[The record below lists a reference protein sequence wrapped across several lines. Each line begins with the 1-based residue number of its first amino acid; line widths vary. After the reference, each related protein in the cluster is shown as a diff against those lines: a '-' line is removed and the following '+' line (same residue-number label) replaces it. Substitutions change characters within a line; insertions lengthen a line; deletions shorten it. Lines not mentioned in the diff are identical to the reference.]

1 MICNDV
7 FGVFVLKID
16 KWCERDVV
24 YVAIDVDFRAG
35 SDMVVGSSAPFYILR
50 PETAESL
57 FILNQLTG
65 DPIYRDWS
73 WEIFQSIEKHCKTDV
88 GYGALRDVRQA
99 HSGVDDRMESFFLA
113 ETLKYLYLAQ
123 VGYLCTVCTNVMY

>member
-1 MICNDV
+1 
-7 FGVFVLKID
+7 
-16 KWCERDVV
+16 
-24 YVAIDVDFRAG
+24 
-35 SDMVVGSSAPFYILR
+35 VGSSAPFYILR

-73 WEIFQSIEKHCKTDV
+73 WEIFSSIEKHCKTDV
-88 GYGALRDVRQA
+88 GYGALRDVRQV
-99 HSGVDDRMESFFLA
+99 HSSVDDRMESFFLA

-123 VGYLCTVCTNVMY
+123 DPDAKENGADLMKVVFNTEAHPIKILDSSHTPVPAS